1 MTLAAASACATRRVL
16 LANVIAL
23 VLLPFSQSIAGTT
36 LAEASE
42 IAPITEENCM
52 AFSPAR
58 RAASGIPCIEKQPL
72 EIKRTST
79 TGPKSSTAVAAVANP
94 ILFVTQV
101 PTAGEIFASR
111 TSIFANHRPEIES
124 VPRGGDLM
132 IRYAD
137 GTLKNL
143 TALAGYGQSG
153 QQGANAIAVRDPSVH
168 WSGNK
173 ALFSMVV
180 GAPVNQ
186 YVQVNTRWQL
196 MK

>member
-16 LANVIAL
+16 LANVVAL
-23 VLLPFSQSIAGTT
+23 TLLPFSQSIARTT

-42 IAPITEENCM
+42 IAPITGENCL

-79 TGPKSSTAVAAVANP
+79 IGPKSCTAVAVAALANP

-132 IRYAD
+132 IRYPD

-143 TALAGYGQSG
+143 TPSLDTGKAVSRVPTRLPCAIHPST
-153 QQGANAIAVRDPSVH
+153 GAATKRCSA
-168 WSGNK
+168 W
-173 ALFSMVV
+173 
-180 GAPVNQ
+180 
-186 YVQVNTRWQL
+186 
-196 MK
+196 